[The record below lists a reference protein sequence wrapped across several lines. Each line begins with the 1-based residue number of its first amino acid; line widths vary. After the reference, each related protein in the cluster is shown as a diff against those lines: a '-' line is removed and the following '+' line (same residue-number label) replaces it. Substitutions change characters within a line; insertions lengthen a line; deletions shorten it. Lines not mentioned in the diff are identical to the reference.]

1 VTDLNPENVQD
12 GLDHYPVAFLQHLI
26 DNGEGWKVQSDLAR
40 AIMLALEDGTC
51 VLGPVAHRDYNN
63 HVVPARS
70 EVEPGAK
77 GSLAY
82 ANRLRAERGAPLLVE
97 NADGTVGETGE
108 TGGAGG
114 GF

>member
-1 VTDLNPENVQD
+1 VTEINPEDVKD
-12 GLDHYPVAFLQHLI
+12 GLDNYPVGFMQHLI

-77 GSLAY
+77 GSLTY
-82 ANRLRAERGAPLLVE
+82 ANKLRSQRGAPLLVE
-97 NADGTVGETGE
+97 LADGTIAEASGN
-108 TGGAGG
+108 AGG

>member
-1 VTDLNPENVQD
+1 MTEINPEDLKD
-12 GLDHYPVAFLQHLI
+12 GRDHYPVAFMQHLI

-51 VLGPVAHRDYNN
+51 VLGPVAHHDYNS

-77 GSLAY
+77 GSLDY
-82 ANRLRAERGAPLLVE
+82 ANRLRTERGAPPLVE
-97 NADGTVGETGE
+97 QADGTVAEDAG

>member
-1 VTDLNPENVQD
+1 MTDFNPENVQD

-40 AIMLALEDGTC
+40 AIVLAIEDGTC
-51 VLGPVAHRDYNN
+51 VLGPVAHHDYYNN
-63 HVVPARS
+63 VVPARTD
-70 EVEPGAK
+70 VAPGDK

-82 ANRLRAERGAPLLVE
+82 ANRLRAERGAPILVE
-97 NADGTVGETGE
+97 APDGTVGESGA
-108 TGGAGG
+108 AGG